1 MSPKKQKQDQTSQ
14 LLSDENKKAQI
25 TKAADKVVFK
35 VEYEN
40 MEPNDKLDYLR
51 VQISESEQVLRE
63 RTDRALQ
70 SQKAFDAIMQN

>member
-1 MSPKKQKQDQTSQ
+1 
-14 LLSDENKKAQI
+14 
-25 TKAADKVVFK
+25 
-35 VEYEN
+35 